1 MPYIL
6 MYGKFLKGFRA
17 VPTSADIL
25 CRGTLWG
32 KIPQPKLIRL
42 FALCTESFAIF
53 YETLT
58 KRSLGGAS
66 PTISRARVPQG
77 GVTLGPEQGEPAADF
92 TVLGSIIIMM
102 TNCAEKNG
110 TEMM

>member
-1 MPYIL
+1 MQGNPL
-6 MYGKFLKGFRA
+6 
-17 VPTSADIL
+17 
-25 CRGTLWG
+25 G

-66 PTISRARVPQG
+66 PTISRAREAQG
-77 GVTLGPEQGEPAADF
+77 GVTLGPEQGESAADF
-92 TVLGSIIIMM
+92 TVLGSIIVMM

-110 TEMM
+110 TGMM